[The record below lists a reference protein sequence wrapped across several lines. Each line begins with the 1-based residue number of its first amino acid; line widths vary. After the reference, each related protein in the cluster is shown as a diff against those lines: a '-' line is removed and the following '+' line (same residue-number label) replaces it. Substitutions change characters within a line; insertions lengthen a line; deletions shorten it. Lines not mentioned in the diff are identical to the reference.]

1 MPQPKLSDVHIDRA
15 IRNVALRY
23 TNVGF
28 IADQVAPV
36 VNVPNESDKY
46 FIFTKGDW
54 FRDEADDDRRPGSRA
69 PRGGFTLSTETFSLK
84 EAAHATPIPDRIRD
98 NADDPL
104 RPWEDASRFSS
115 QMVMLRRERRASAAM
130 FVSSTWNS
138 GTDFTVVNQ
147 WSDLI
152 NSDPASDVA
161 SGVDTVA
168 KSTAQIPNT
177 LLVGREVYTQL
188 RQHPDGLDRYKH
200 TQTGIMTPAMIAEW
214 LGVERLVIGN
224 AVYNS
229 GAEGGTVNM
238 SYIWGKNALL
248 LYLPAAPSIT
258 EPSAAYIF
266 QKGGLQTKRYR
277 EEAEEQD
284 VVEAKLL
291 HDTVRTAVDCGY
303 YYPSIVA

>member
-1 MPQPKLSDVHIDRA
+1 MPQPQLSDVHIDRA
-15 IRNVALRY
+15 IRNVAIRY
-23 TNVGF
+23 SNAAF

-36 VNVPNESDKY
+36 VTVPNESDKY
-46 FIFTKGDW
+46 FLFTKGDW
-54 FRDEADDDRRPGSRA
+54 FRDQADNDRQPGTRA
-69 PRGGFTLSTETFSLK
+69 PRGGFTLSTSSFTLR

-98 NADDPL
+98 NSDDPL
-104 RPWEDASRFSS
+104 RPWEDAARYSS
-115 QMVMLRRERRASAAM
+115 QMVMLRRERRAATAL
-130 FVSSTWNS
+130 FVASTWNS

-147 WSDLI
+147 WSDLV
-152 NSDPASDVA
+152 NSDPASDLA
-161 SGVDTVA
+161 TGLDAIATA
-168 KSTAQIPNT
+168 TAQIANT
-177 LLVGREVYTQL
+177 LLIGRNVYTQL

-200 TQTGIMTPAMIAEW
+200 TQTGIMTAAMVAEW
-214 LGVERLVIGN
+214 LGVERLIIGN

-229 GAEGGTVNM
+229 AAEGATAVMAN
-238 SYIWGKNALL
+238 IWGKNALL
-248 LYLPAAPSIT
+248 MYLPANPSIT

-303 YYPSIVA
+303 YYPAIVA